1 MGNVK
6 SFFIKTGQWFRS
18 HAPTKRRLIQLY
30 AALLTNAN
38 IKGVVNGRINTGN
51 NKNLCVP
58 GMNCYSCPGAV
69 GACPLGSL
77 QDSLAQSN
85 ERAPFYILG
94 ILALFGLMFARTIC
108 GFFCP
113 VGLGQELLYKIKTPK
128 VKKSRYTRLLS
139 YLKYVLL
146 VVLVIAVPLIYN
158 GIPAFC
164 KYVCPAGTLGGGVLL
179 LSHPGNAGFYDSL
192 TYLFTWKFTLLVI
205 ILVLCVFFY
214 RFFCRFI
221 CPLGAIY
228 GFFNRIALIGV
239 KLDRDKCVDCGLCIA
254 NCKMDIR
261 HVGDHECIN
270 CGECIPACPTKAISW
285 KGSRIFLHGITPPEQ
300 QEEEVKPVEI
310 TEEVAVTAEPVQ
322 EERGYE
328 RELEEYKKK
337 VNKRSFWLQFS
348 AWALAIVVLI
358 TGLVYFNFIDK
369 IENITTYGVG
379 DTCPDFTLE
388 QVYETAGSLDEN
400 GNVLEE
406 FKLSNY
412 RGKVVVLNF
421 WYTTCDPCKA
431 ELPDFAKV
439 QEEYGDKIVTAVIH
453 SASSHAASTTAVQ
466 NMISRENYLN
476 ASSWQLIFT
485 HDTDEANV
493 YGMLGGREAFP
504 MTVILDSNGV
514 ITFKWENALK
524 PDTLR
529 EKINEALAAEY
540 KG

>member
-6 SFFIKTGQWFRS
+6 TFFIKTGQWFKN

-139 YLKYVLL
+139 YFKYVLL
-146 VVLVIAVPLIYN
+146 VVFVIAIPLIYN

-228 GFFNRIALIGV
+228 GFFNKIALIGV
-239 KLDRDKCVDCGLCIA
+239 KLDSDKCVDCGLCIA

-285 KGSRIFLHGITPPEQ
+285 KGSKIFLHGITPPEQ
-300 QEEEVKPVEI
+300 QTEEVKPVEVA
-310 TEEVAVTAEPVQ
+310 EEVAATAEPEVKNYEQ
-322 EERGYE
+322 E
-328 RELEEYKKK
+328 LQDYKKK
-337 VNKRSFWLQFS
+337 INKRSFWLQFS
-348 AWALAIVVLI
+348 AWAVALVVLI

-369 IENITTYGVG
+369 AEYVKTYGVG
-379 DTCPDFTLE
+379 DTCHDFTLE
-388 QVYETAGSLDEN
+388 QVYTTAGSLDEN
-400 GNVLEE
+400 GNVLEN
-406 FKLSNY
+406 FTLSDY

-421 WYTTCDPCKA
+421 WYTTCDPCKE
-431 ELPDFAKV
+431 ELPDFAKI

-453 SASSHAASTTAVQ
+453 SASSHEATATAVQ
-466 NMISRENYLN
+466 TIISNEKGLN
-476 ASSWQLIFT
+476 ASEWKLIFT

-493 YGMLGGREAFP
+493 YGMLGGKQAFP

-514 ITFKWENALK
+514 ITFTWENKIK
-524 PDTLR
+524 PDYLR
-529 EKINEALAAEY
+529 QKIDEALER
-540 KG
+540 